1 MYLSLPLPRALD
13 RLLEVLLTLSTH
25 DSVMMD
31 LRTALTTRLD
41 LVDRKLVLAEVTR
54 HRVSKG
60 AWGLHLAQV
69 CLHPQQEELLHGAA
83 QRGPGAGDEGQGGQW
98 LVGGGVGQ
106 QYAVQLVQKQ
116 V

>member
-1 MYLSLPLPRALD
+1 MSFEPFMYLSLPLPRALD
-13 RLLEVLLTLSTH
+13 RLFEVLLTLSTH

-60 AWGLHLAQV
+60 A
-69 CLHPQQEELLHGAA
+69 
-83 QRGPGAGDEGQGGQW
+83 
-98 LVGGGVGQ
+98 
-106 QYAVQLVQKQ
+106 
-116 V
+116 

>member
-41 LVDRKLVLAEVTR
+41 LVLAEVTR

-60 AWGLHLAQV
+60 A
-69 CLHPQQEELLHGAA
+69 
-83 QRGPGAGDEGQGGQW
+83 
-98 LVGGGVGQ
+98 
-106 QYAVQLVQKQ
+106 
-116 V
+116 